1 MDSLRSA
8 LTDPTACGPLLV
20 GFSGGLDSSVL
31 LHALHTLSAQQ
42 PRPLRAIHV
51 HHGLHPDAERWTE
64 HCLQFC
70 AERGIALVVARVQVD
85 RDAGLG
91 LEGAARD
98 ARYAAFAEHL
108 ADGEALTLAHHR
120 DDQAETVLLR
130 LLRGSGSDGLA
141 AMSMRRAFAGGVL
154 WRPLL
159 QLARDELLAYAQA
172 QQLQWIEDP
181 SNDEHGLDR
190 NFLRHRIMPLLR
202 ERWPHAGRVL
212 ARSAGLLAEDAELL
226 QEQARLRLAA
236 VQGLDPATLRTD
248 ALLRLSPA
256 WRARVLRQWVAE
268 LGLAPLPGDAP
279 ARISAEVLRAR
290 ADAQPQYRWRGALMQ
305 RWRDLLHVGVQRTPL
320 PSDWSAHW
328 DGREPLR
335 LPTGDRL
342 VLETDSALAF
352 DSILRVHGRQGG
364 ERLRLP
370 GRSHHHTLQH
380 ALQQYGVPPWE
391 RARLPLLSADDGE
404 LLAAG
409 DLLISARLH
418 DWLQEHHARLTWE
431 VLP

>member
-1 MDSLRSA
+1 
-8 LTDPTACGPLLV
+8 
-20 GFSGGLDSSVL
+20 
-31 LHALHTLSAQQ
+31 
-42 PRPLRAIHV
+42 
-51 HHGLHPDAERWTE
+51 
-64 HCLQFC
+64 
-70 AERGIALVVARVQVD
+70 
-85 RDAGLG
+85 
-91 LEGAARD
+91 
-98 ARYAAFAEHL
+98 
-108 ADGEALTLAHHR
+108 
-120 DDQAETVLLR
+120 
-130 LLRGSGSDGLA
+130 
-141 AMSMRRAFAGGVL
+141 
-154 WRPLL
+154 
-159 QLARDELLAYAQA
+159 
-172 QQLQWIEDP
+172 
-181 SNDEHGLDR
+181 
-190 NFLRHRIMPLLR
+190 
-202 ERWPHAGRVL
+202 
-212 ARSAGLLAEDAELL
+212 
-226 QEQARLRLAA
+226 
-236 VQGLDPATLRTD
+236 
-248 ALLRLSPA
+248 
-256 WRARVLRQWVAE
+256 
-268 LGLAPLPGDAP
+268 
-279 ARISAEVLRAR
+279 
-290 ADAQPQYRWRGALMQ
+290 MQ